1 MSQIKIVI
9 SITLFFSLIC
19 NAQEFDFGKVSKEE
33 LIEQSYPSD
42 SSAVAAYLYKYRKSY
57 YVYTQNS
64 GLSLVTDIHERV
76 KIYDKAGF
84 DYATKIINLSKGVG
98 SSEVV
103 SKIKGFTYSLI
114 DDKIVET
121 KLEKDGIFKSEFSK
135 GLNQVKLT
143 MPKVK
148 EGSVLEYKYKIIS
161 PYYGSIDEFRFQE
174 GIPVKRLKASM
185 AIFDYFR
192 FNQRQKGFLVLNP
205 KTDRVM
211 NNQVGTYDIV
221 TSYSLTNIP
230 ALIDESYVSNINNY
244 RAGVDFEI
252 VSVQFPGEM
261 TENFA
266 KSWENVVETI
276 YKNTSFGNELK
287 KKNFFEEDL
296 DKALQ
301 AITDD
306 KQRTQTVL
314 QFVKDKVKWN
324 KNYGVATEE
333 GVKKAYKEGIGN
345 TGDIN
350 LLLVN
355 CLKYAGLDAYPVI
368 LSTRDHGVQLFP
380 TLKGFNY
387 VIAGI
392 KNGDS
397 YTVLDATEK
406 YSAVDVL
413 PMRDLNWF
421 GRAIKKD
428 GTGEMVDMSPER
440 KSIETTMVN
449 LVLND
454 ALNFEGSVK
463 QRYSDYY
470 AMLLRERYNNITEAE
485 YIQDLETE
493 YVGVEISDFNIKDA
507 VQPDKNL
514 NQAYN
519 VNIEESVDDTGDKL
533 YFSPLLYLS
542 QLESPFKTEKRE
554 FPVDFGYPWEDRF
567 IINIELP
574 ENYQVGALPE
584 NKILSLPN
592 KLGQFHFQVTNLKNT
607 LQISSKISFN
617 KSLVSSENYEQ
628 LKEFYRQIIEK
639 HSEKVMLEKI

>member
-1 MSQIKIVI
+1 MSQTKLIILI
-9 SITLFFSLIC
+9 FLFFSVIS
-19 NAQEFDFGKVSKEE
+19 NAQDYEFGKISKQELEE
-33 LIEQSYPSD
+33 NLYLPD
-42 SSAVAAYLYKYRKSY
+42 SSAVAVYLYKFRKTY
-57 YVYTQNS
+57 YVYSQNS
-64 GLSLVTDIHERV
+64 GLSLITEIHERV
-76 KIYDKAGF
+76 KVYDKAGF

-98 SSEVV
+98 SAETI
-103 SKIKGFTYSLI
+103 SKIKGYTYTLVEGE
-114 DDKIVET
+114 IVET

-135 GLNQVKLT
+135 GINQVKLT

-148 EGSVLEYKYKIIS
+148 EGSILEYKYRIAS
-161 PYYGSIDEFRFQE
+161 PYYTSLDEFRFQE
-174 GIPVKRLKASM
+174 EIPIKKLRASM

-192 FNQRQKGFLVLNP
+192 FNQRQKGFLILKP
-205 KTDRVM
+205 TTKRVM
-211 NNQVGTYDIV
+211 NNQVGTYDII
-221 TSYSLTNIP
+221 TSYDLENIP
-230 ALIDESYVSNINNY
+230 ALKEESYVSNINNY

-252 VSVQFPGEM
+252 VSVQIPGEI

-287 KKNFFEEDL
+287 KKNFFEDDL
-296 DKALQ
+296 DKDLEGIADEKPRAQ
-301 AITDD
+301 A
-306 KQRTQTVL
+306 VL
-314 QFVKDKVKWN
+314 AFVKEKVKWN
-324 KNYGVATEE
+324 KNYGVGTEE

-350 LLLVN
+350 LFLVT

-387 VIAGI
+387 VVAGI

-397 YTVLDATEK
+397 YAVLDATAK

-421 GRAIKKD
+421 GRAVQKD
-428 GTGEMVDMSPER
+428 GTGVMVDMSPER

-449 LVLND
+449 LVLGD
-454 ALNFEGSVK
+454 DLNFKGSVK

-470 AMLLRERYNNITEAE
+470 AMLLREKYNNVTEAE
-485 YIQDLETE
+485 YIQDLETKYE
-493 YVGVEISDFNIKDA
+493 GLEISDFKIKDA
-507 VQPDKNL
+507 SQSGKKL
-514 NQAYN
+514 NQAYS
-519 VNIEESVDDTGDKL
+519 VSLEESVDDTGDKL

-542 QLESPFKTEKRE
+542 QLESPFKAKKRE

-617 KSLVSSENYEQ
+617 KSLVSSEYYEQ